1 MHKDLLRELDRFKAE
16 EMARMDRKIE
26 DSRDGM
32 RREMEFLYNRNIQA
46 LNVWNQYFFVYHWFD
61 LQGVLI
67 IPIIFLICFHS

>member
-1 MHKDLLRELDRFKAE
+1 MHKELQRELERFKAE

-46 LNVWNQYFFVYHWFD
+46 LSV
-61 LQGVLI
+61 
-67 IPIIFLICFHS
+67 

>member
-46 LNVWNQYFFVYHWFD
+46 LNVWNQYFLYTTD
-61 LQGVLI
+61 L
-67 IPIIFLICFHS
+67 IFRVS